1 MVMFTVLGAK
11 GAAIATAVVTPI
23 TNLLG
28 DFIQVF
34 KYSYVFFMCLYYWV
48 GECQT
53 VCTN

>member
-11 GAAIATAVVTPI
+11 GAAIATAVVTPT

-34 KYSYVFFMCLYYWV
+34 KYLQVFCYML
-48 GECQT
+48 T
-53 VCTN
+53 INLLTPRDH